1 MSDQMIPIAII
12 NSRSET
18 MVVASLLDAAGILVH
33 IGGYNHGSVSIC
45 PLALGGFRLTVPA
58 FQHAQASA
66 IIVDTPGFGEFN
78 YSYGLRRAV
87 VKFLL
92 LWIGLVV
99 LLSIPKILYDP
110 EFLLPNLGIIPMS
123 VVGIPVNP
131 QGYSEYFLRRNEES

>member
-1 MSDQMIPIAII
+1 MIPIAII

-33 IGGYNHGSVSIC
+33 IGGYHHASVSIC

-66 IIVDTPGFGEFN
+66 VILDTPGFGEFRF
-78 YSYGLRRAV
+78 SYGLRRAV

-92 LWIGLVV
+92 LWIGIVG
-99 LLSIPKILYDP
+99 LLAIPRILYDP
-110 EFLLPNLGIIPMS
+110 EFWIPSLALIPLSVLG
-123 VVGIPVNP
+123 VPVNP
-131 QGYSEYFLRRNEES
+131 QGCSEYFLARTAEA

>member
-33 IGGYNHGSVSIC
+33 IGGYNHASVSIC

-58 FQHAQASA
+58 FQHVQASA
-66 IIVDTPGFGEFN
+66 VILDTPGFGEFS
-78 YSYGLRRAV
+78 YSYALRRAV

-92 LWIGLVV
+92 LWVGIIA
-99 LLSIPKILYDP
+99 LLTIPRILYDP
-110 EFLLPNLGIIPMS
+110 EFWIPSLAMIPLS
-123 VVGIPVNP
+123 VLGIPVNP
-131 QGYSEYFLRRNEES
+131 QGHSEYFLDVTGEA

>member
-1 MSDQMIPIAII
+1 MIPIAII

-33 IGGYNHGSVSIC
+33 IGGYNHASVSIY

-66 IIVDTPGFGEFN
+66 VILDTPGLGEFS

-92 LWIGLVV
+92 LWVGIIFFLA
-99 LLSIPKILYDP
+99 IPRILYDP
-110 EFLLPNLGIIPMS
+110 EFWHPSLAIPLS
-123 VVGIPVNP
+123 VLGIPVNP
-131 QGYSEYFLRRNEES
+131 QGRSEYFLDVSGEA